1 MIYNIYIY
9 IYHIQTNGIYIW
21 NISPISIVFDYPL
34 MIGTALPS
42 AWRSSGYSPVI
53 NHGLLEN
60 PPFIRKFPA
69 NPGQFP
75 IISWV
80 SHWNPPFRPGIF
92 KCHVWWPESGD
103 LSICL
108 VADFLKEFLARCCQC
123 SYCRYCLILLFSQ
136 IPNDLSKLLF
146 FAIFFLT
153 FRVSCIGC
161 TFIFCG
167 LQLYTQKK
175 MNPHPSSLPKK
186 GHLD

>member
-1 MIYNIYIY
+1 MIYIYNIY

-75 IISWV
+75 IIS
-80 SHWNPPFRPGIF
+80 
-92 KCHVWWPESGD
+92 
-103 LSICL
+103 
-108 VADFLKEFLARCCQC
+108 
-123 SYCRYCLILLFSQ
+123 
-136 IPNDLSKLLF
+136 
-146 FAIFFLT
+146 
-153 FRVSCIGC
+153 
-161 TFIFCG
+161 
-167 LQLYTQKK
+167 
-175 MNPHPSSLPKK
+175 
-186 GHLD
+186 